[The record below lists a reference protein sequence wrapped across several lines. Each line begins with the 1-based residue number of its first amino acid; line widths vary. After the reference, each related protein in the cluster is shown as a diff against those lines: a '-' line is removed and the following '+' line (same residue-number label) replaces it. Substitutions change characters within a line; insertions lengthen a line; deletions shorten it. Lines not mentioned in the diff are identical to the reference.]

1 MVVVV
6 VPLALAAAASAAPT
20 VPLFNTAYGPITA
33 LTPKSLTV
41 QADAQIPTT
50 CASTTTSPSAARFKL
65 GDQVTI
71 ACKQGVLVSI
81 ARGHGSPRLGPVI
94 PIPGLTESFDNGL
107 PAPGPPPTQ
116 RQCAAAWNENAPLT
130 SREAIGSLS
139 PLAVEVFR
147 GSSDVASPPP
157 NTHTVAQGPTCDIT
171 FVLPGVRTAQ
181 VTSVWKQG
189 TAKSWRGFI
198 DGGYPHLFVT
208 QPGFSVSPDGTV
220 TGPG

>member
-6 VPLALAAAASAAPT
+6 VPLALAAAASATPA
-20 VPLFNTAYGPITA
+20 VPLFNTAYGPITS
-33 LTPKSLTV
+33 LTPRALTV
-41 QADAQIPTT
+41 QANAQIPTT
-50 CASTTTSPSAARFKL
+50 CASTAGSPSDARFTI
-65 GDQVTI
+65 GDHVTI

-81 ARGHGSPRLGPVI
+81 TRGHGSPRLGPVI

-116 RQCAAAWNENAPLT
+116 KQCAAAWNEYAPLA

-139 PLAVEVFR
+139 PLAVEVYR
-147 GSSDVASPPP
+147 GSSDAVSPPP
-157 NTHTVAQGPTCDIT
+157 NTHQVAQGPTCDIM
-171 FVLPGVRTAQ
+171 FVLPGARTAQ
-181 VTSVWKQG
+181 VTSNWKQG

-208 QPGFSVSPDGTV
+208 EPGFTVSPDGTV